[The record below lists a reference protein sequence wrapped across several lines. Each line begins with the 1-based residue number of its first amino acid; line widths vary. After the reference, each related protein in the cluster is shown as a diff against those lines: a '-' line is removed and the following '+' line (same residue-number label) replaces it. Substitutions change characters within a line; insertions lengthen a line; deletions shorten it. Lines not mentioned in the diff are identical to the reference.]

1 MLCLYLSARQ
11 AVVTDQ
17 EAARTTSLANA
28 AAQKRDTPNRERYQV
43 KSAAADLQAQL
54 RQNRTAAIAAANEL
68 AAALSDKVGRITCV
82 DKYRP
87 NRHEHPDNT
96 LTENLPAMRCLE
108 MVCQRSVLMS
118 FSRRAT
124 PLLR

>member
-68 AAALSDKVGRITCV
+68 AAAL
-82 DKYRP
+82 
-87 NRHEHPDNT
+87 
-96 LTENLPAMRCLE
+96 
-108 MVCQRSVLMS
+108 
-118 FSRRAT
+118 
-124 PLLR
+124 